1 MSGGTN
7 NKIKQQNKAVEKQ
20 YKYDKKYHDYTEKVN
35 QKRYEKAR
43 ADTILQQANYDA
55 QRLFKDKIKAQQ
67 FNYQSDLQKRQFDL
81 DKQVY
86 NQALDDY
93 DDQKELNS
101 MSAAIARASTQRA
114 EREALIKRNFDFEAQ
129 DLNQQS
135 QSLDIAENRRGLFQ
149 QQAEL
154 GFDQRQASSNLRSAE
169 ETDALNI
176 RRLSSD
182 FTYATDSRYIQQ
194 AENLSNFRTAEE
206 TAALDKR
213 QLSSDMNY
221 ATDSRY
227 IKQGRNLSD
236 LRSAE
241 ETSATNLAS
250 LDSKERFQRSQAAL
264 EQRDISQEKDFVSD
278 SSRRRVEKLAIQ
290 EDKLNEDIRYIE
302 DSSGIDVKSIQL
314 AYNKKQTSNYNK
326 RIEALIKREQ
336 EEGKARASGR
346 EGLSADRAR
355 VDALAAYGRSQAK
368 LVENLVFAKDE
379 RTYELGKTTLT
390 RDYQST
396 LKGKDKDILKND
408 RSLEFLSR
416 DRQLGKL
423 DINSSKIT
431 NALEETVAQI
441 GFDRDRNKSALR
453 KAQRE
458 YSLTDRQ
465 IDADYNKASR
475 DYEIGK
481 DRTASTLRKAQ
492 RQFNIGERKINA
504 EYDKSV
510 RTYQI
515 GKDASASQLRK
526 AQREFGISS
535 DRRESKKGFI
545 NQRLEANSQRRTIFD
560 QRNNL
565 ANRQIDSTFE
575 SAQNQFKADRA
586 KIDRDEYAANLAAHG
601 KIPQR
606 PLEPVALPL
615 PLETPRTVLPMPQ
628 APFKSPKP
636 IKGALG
642 KTSIWNDIGDVAN
655 VGLSIAGLFT

>member
-7 NKIKQQNKAVEKQ
+7 NKIKQQNKAIEKQ
-20 YKYDKKYHDYTEKVN
+20 YKYDRKYHDYTEKVN
-35 QKRYEKAR
+35 QKRYEKAV
-43 ADTILQQANYDA
+43 ADTSLQQANYDA
-55 QRLFKDKIKAQQ
+55 QRLFKDAIKKQQ
-67 FNYQSDLQKRQFDL
+67 FDYQSDLQKRQFDL

-93 DDQKELNS
+93 DNQVELNS

-114 EREALIKRNFDFEAQ
+114 EREALIKRNFDFETQ

-135 QSLDIAENRRGLFQ
+135 GSLDLAESRRGLFQ

-154 GFDQRQASSNLRSAE
+154 GFDQRQAR
-169 ETDALNI
+169 
-176 RRLSSD
+176 
-182 FTYATDSRYIQQ
+182 
-194 AENLSNFRTAEE
+194 SNFRSAEE
-206 TAALDKR
+206 TAALDNR
-213 QLSSDMNY
+213 QLSSNMTY
-221 ATDSRY
+221 ATDNRY
-227 IKQGRNLSD
+227 IQQDRNLSN

-250 LDSKERFQRSQAAL
+250 LDSKERFERKQAQL
-264 EQRDISQEKDFVSD
+264 EQTDISQEKDFVSD

-314 AYNKKQTSNYNK
+314 AYNKKQTANYNQ

-336 EEGKARASGR
+336 EEGKARAAGR

-355 VDALAAYGRSQAK
+355 VDALAAYGRSQAQ

-379 RTYELGKTTLT
+379 RTYELGKTTLS

-408 RSLEFLSR
+408 RSLEYLSR

-465 IDADYNKASR
+465 IDADYNKATR
-475 DYEIGK
+475 EYEIGK
-481 DRTASTLRKAQ
+481 DRTSS
-492 RQFNIGERKINA
+492 N
-504 EYDKSV
+504 
-510 RTYQI
+510 
-515 GKDASASQLRK
+515 LRK
-526 AQREFGISS
+526 AQREFKIGS
-535 DRRESKKGFI
+535 DRRESQKGFI
-545 NQRLEANSQRRTIFD
+545 NERLKANTQRRAIFD

-575 SAQNQFKADRA
+575 SAQNQFKADRE
-586 KIDRDEYAANLAAHG
+586 KIKLDEYAANLAAHG

-606 PLEPVALPL
+606 PLEPVPLPL

-655 VGLSIAGLFT
+655 VGLSIAGLFI